1 MDEEALSESRESETF
16 DEEDEYSSEEDSEDS
31 ASSDEESASND
42 EESASS
48 EEDAEDHI
56 HPHAPGAHQPNSAP
70 PGTFR
75 LCEHNF
81 GSNTASSDFDWDGD
95 PSTLA
100 VSELFPESLRSKINS
115 LKDLDNPKAYTPKHS
130 VDPIHEQKLSSQ
142 DSQKLADYL
151 NAKSHTRSWVVANS
165 SAFLPQERHFFY
177 VGGQSKQQHHCCGS

>member
-1 MDEEALSESRESETF
+1 MSDKEVNENYEFGRRDIPATEIAEMDEEALSESRESETF

-100 VSELFPESLRSKINS
+100 VSNN
-115 LKDLDNPKAYTPKHS
+115 LKFNFIS
-130 VDPIHEQKLSSQ
+130 VSQ
-142 DSQKLADYL
+142 
-151 NAKSHTRSWVVANS
+151 
-165 SAFLPQERHFFY
+165 
-177 VGGQSKQQHHCCGS
+177 